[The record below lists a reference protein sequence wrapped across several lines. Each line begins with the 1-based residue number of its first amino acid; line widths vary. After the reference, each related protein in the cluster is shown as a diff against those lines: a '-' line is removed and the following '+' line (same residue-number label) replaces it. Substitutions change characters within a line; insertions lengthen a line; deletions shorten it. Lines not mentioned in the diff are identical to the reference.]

1 MRDTSDKLVRT
12 LIITSGGIAFKS
24 WSILQD
30 SLRLFGLKPAISLM
44 ALGQTSL
51 STACFSAA
59 ECIKAG
65 GLLGAARR
73 SRIPVKGPLQTCFS
87 GPLSPPW
94 CCSAVTTLS
103 LLARTQK
110 CHVNMPTQELL
121 DKQSYQ
127 ATSSFIH
134 LPWHLPPLSY
144 LYFEDS
150 CRWVTSHFSLFLSHW
165 PLYDMWNNWEGVG
178 TIPTARRK
186 QQKN

>member
-1 MRDTSDKLVRT
+1 MRDTSDN
-12 LIITSGGIAFKS
+12 LIITFGGIAFKS
-24 WSILQD
+24 QSILQD
-30 SLRLFGLKPAISLM
+30 NLRLFGLKPAISLM

-73 SRIPVKGPLQTCFS
+73 SRTPVKGPLQTCFS

-110 CHVNMPTQELL
+110 YHVNMPTQEPL

-134 LPWHLPPLSY
+134 LPGIY
-144 LYFEDS
+144 LHSPTYTLKPVAGGS
-150 CRWVTSHFSLFLSHW
+150 PATSHSFFHTD
-165 PLYDMWNNWEGVG
+165 YCMICEITERV
-178 TIPTARRK
+178 
-186 QQKN
+186 